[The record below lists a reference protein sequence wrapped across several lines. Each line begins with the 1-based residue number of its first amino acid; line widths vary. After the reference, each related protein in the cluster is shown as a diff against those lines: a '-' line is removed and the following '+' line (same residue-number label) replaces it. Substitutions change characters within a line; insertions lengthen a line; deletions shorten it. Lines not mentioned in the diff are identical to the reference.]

1 MDVYIAIY
9 AIQSLLNELLEED
22 LKNLT
27 KLQGRIELIQTNLSK
42 LMSILEIAESGQESD
57 EGTRKWVGET
67 RQAVYEIKFLLDS
80 SRKEGSV
87 FKRSHSFKD
96 VGSRI
101 KVVEDKITALE
112 SDSRVRHIE
121 PRQLRIQKQRR
132 TQLHQAV
139 PDFVGLEKDL
149 EALVKR
155 LVGDDRVQDS
165 QVVCLIGETGVGK
178 TTLAKRI
185 YYHEEIKNHFQ
196 AFAWIYVSQQWKLED
211 VLQWILFNLEPEKG
225 KKPDRV
231 FKAHELVNELFGVQ
245 QRKRCLIVLD
255 GLWSN
260 GFWDLL
266 RPAFPTKQNRSKVLI
281 TTRSVEIAIHIDQT
295 HVGCYLYEQRR
306 LNEKESW
313 ELLKKKIGHR
323 LNIAGEY
330 GEYDDEDENDDGA
343 SSIQS
348 FETCASL
355 EEEDDSTDFPDIST
369 PEDGIQDPKNQLE
382 VERVGKEIVDRCA
395 GLPQAIVLLGGILT
409 TKSTITEW
417 KMVHQNLDSY
427 SRRGRSSQ
435 EKAGIRDV
443 LSLSYHDLPYQL
455 KPCFLYMGNF
465 PDDYKISTRK
475 LYFLWAAEGFL
486 PSEST
491 GGKNQES
498 IADTGESYLG
508 ELAQRCMVK
517 VVVDELTGRFKT
529 CQLHDFTRELCLL
542 KGKDENFLNRVPF
555 SHETNSISSPSSS
568 PTVASIRNA
577 HRLSIAVEYDFN
589 NCFPTAKLEHIRS
602 ALFFSRLSD
611 RRNLQP
617 TLELLCN
624 ESKLLKV
631 LSLERFDF
639 GRKLSKA
646 IGDLVHLRYLSLRG
660 SKFHELPHSIGNLK
674 YLQTLDLRLPFSI
687 CLTIPNVIRNL
698 NQLRHLYLPP
708 SHTSAEKLQLSHLC
722 KLKILKNFDTRVSDY
737 RDIFKLTA
745 LQKLSAV
752 IELETEKLQAV
763 CIYLSLNSTRLRDSS
778 LRVRHFF
785 QSERELNLL
794 KQLVGCGTL
803 RKLDLIGTINKL
815 PEHGLFTRSLVKL
828 TLRNSMLKENPMAT
842 LEKLPNLHSLSLRK
856 NAVETNELH
865 CTSQGFPQLRI
876 LEIQGQ
882 RSVENWT
889 VEEGAMPK
897 LRSLKI
903 DECVNLKMV
912 PEGIRYIATLR
923 ELVIAN
929 MPDSFKNRVQVVQE
943 EVGESSARTERN
955 LSVKMFET
963 SPDYT
968 TQLEHRSPG
977 STSAVLRSFSPKIL
991 PKEWENA

>member
-1 MDVYIAIY
+1 M
-9 AIQSLLNELLEED
+9 
-22 LKNLT
+22 
-27 KLQGRIELIQTNLSK
+27 
-42 LMSILEIAESGQESD
+42 
-57 EGTRKWVGET
+57 
-67 RQAVYEIKFLLDS
+67 
-80 SRKEGSV
+80 
-87 FKRSHSFKD
+87 
-96 VGSRI
+96 I
-101 KVVEDKITALE
+101 KVVEEKITALE

-132 TQLHQAV
+132 TQLHQV
-139 PDFVGLEKDL
+139 EPDFVGLEEDL
-149 EALVKR
+149 EALVER
-155 LVGDDRVQDS
+155 LVGDDRVPDS

-196 AFAWIYVSQQWKLED
+196 AFAWICVSQQWKLED
-211 VLQWILFNLEPEKG
+211 VLQWIIFNLEPEKG

-231 FKAHELVNELFGVQ
+231 FKVHELVNELFSVQ

-255 GLWSN
+255 GVWYD

-281 TTRSVEIAIHIDQT
+281 TTRSVEIAEHIDQT
-295 HVGCYLYEQRR
+295 HVGCCLYEQRR

-330 GEYDDEDENDDGA
+330 EEYDDEDENDDGA
-343 SSIQS
+343 SSFQ
-348 FETCASL
+348 TCASD
-355 EEEDDSTDFPDIST
+355 EEEDDSTDFLDIST
-369 PEDGIQDPKNQLE
+369 LEDSIQDPKNQVE

-435 EKAGIRDV
+435 ETAGIQDV

-455 KPCFLYMGNF
+455 KPCFLHMGNF
-465 PDDYKISTRK
+465 PEDHKIPTRK

-491 GGKNQES
+491 GDKNQES
-498 IADTGESYLG
+498 ITGIGERYLC

-555 SHETNSISSPSSS
+555 SHETNLISSPSSS
-568 PTVASIRNA
+568 PTVASISNA
-577 HRLSIAVEYDFN
+577 HRLSIAVECDFN
-589 NCFPTAKLEHIRS
+589 NCFPTAKLENIRS

-611 RRNLQP
+611 RRNFQY
-617 TLELLCN
+617 TLEMLCT

-660 SKFHELPHSIGNLK
+660 SKFHELPYSIGNLK

-708 SHTSAEKLQLSHLC
+708 LHTSTEKLQLSHLSN
-722 KLKILKNFDTRVSDY
+722 LKILKNLDTRVSDY

-752 IELETEKLQAV
+752 VELETEKLQAV
-763 CIYLSLNSTRLRDSS
+763 CTYLSTNSTRLRDSS

-785 QSERELNLL
+785 QSGRELTLL
-794 KQLVGCGTL
+794 KQLVGCVNL
-803 RKLDLIGTINKL
+803 RKLDLIGTIDKL
-815 PEHGLFTRSLVKL
+815 PEHGSFTRSLVKL
-828 TLRNSMLKENPMAT
+828 TLRNSMLKEDPMAT

-856 NAVETNELH
+856 NAVDTNELH

-882 RSVENWT
+882 RSIENWT
-889 VEEGAMPK
+889 VEEGAMSK
-897 LRSLKI
+897 LQSLKI
-903 DECVNLKMV
+903 DECVNLEMV

-923 ELVIAN
+923 DLVIAN
-929 MPDSFKNRVQVVQE
+929 MPDSFKNRIQVVQE

-963 SPDYT
+963 SPDYM

-977 STSAVLRSFSPKIL
+977 RTSAVLRSFSPKIL
-991 PKEWENA
+991 PKEWESP